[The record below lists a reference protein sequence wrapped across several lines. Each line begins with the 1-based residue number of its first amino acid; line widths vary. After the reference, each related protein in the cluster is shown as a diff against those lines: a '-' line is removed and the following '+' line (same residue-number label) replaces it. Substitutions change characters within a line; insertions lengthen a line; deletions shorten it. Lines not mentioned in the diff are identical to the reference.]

1 MNIAVIGASND
12 RSKYGNKAVRA
23 YAMMGHTVFPVNPH
37 ETEIEGLTCYKTV
50 TAIPYK
56 VDRVSLYVP
65 PEIGM
70 KLVGQIKRVKPKEVY
85 INPGAESDEL
95 IEAFRK
101 AGINPLLV
109 CAINAIG
116 IDPEKI

>member
-1 MNIAVIGASND
+1 MNIAIIGASND
-12 RSKYGNKAVRA
+12 RGKYGNKAVRA
-23 YAMMGHTVFPVNPH
+23 YAMMGHTVFPVNPK
-37 ETEIEGLTCYKTV
+37 ETEIEGHTCYKTV

-56 VDRVSLYVP
+56 IDRVSLYVP
-65 PEIGM
+65 PEIGL

-95 IEAFRK
+95 VAAFTK
-101 AGINPLLV
+101 AGIKPLLV

-116 IDPEKI
+116 IDPEKM